1 MRADQAN
8 RWQEGVG
15 EVWVL
20 RGQCEVAQGSVTA
33 RGREAVLW
41 VTRGEA
47 FSGQNSQIIAYFEGD
62 VSVDYRPETGPHSP
76 TGARTQSVRDQHWLG
91 RFSTSTELEIQAPV
105 TGFPPK
111 VQPAILQRGLAARD
125 ADGAGSVRPAQFS
138 TALPGYLPERPSVPA
153 GPPAW
158 SPPSSFPGL
167 APRTT
172 IAPGALTGP
181 GLEYLPPP
189 ASTLPTPPIARRI
202 VLRSRSNVRMQGK
215 VFPSADGQETIA
227 VITSGVNVVVDGI
240 QNLRGLATDKIDIE
254 TDRIVIWTSRLDALD
269 LSGQSSGAKLQTK
282 DTPLEFYLEGNI
294 VFREGDRVI
303 YAERMYYNVRGRY
316 GIVLNAEILTPVP
329 SYQGL
334 VRLKADVLQQL
345 NEANFRASGAALT
358 SSRLGVPRYWLQ
370 AQNIEF
376 RDLQTNHID
385 PFTGQVAIDPETKE
399 AAVDHQYLATSRN
412 NFLFLGGVPVFY
424 WPVLATNLQKPTYFV
439 DSVRLKSDSVFG
451 FQALTDLDMIQL
463 LGIQDPPEGTKWDI
477 SPDYLSKRG
486 FALGTHGRYDR
497 SDFFNIPGPVRGT
510 FDAWGIQD
518 YASGDDLGADR
529 RDVPF
534 DEHLRGRVLWEHR
547 QYLPNHF
554 QFTAEVGWLSDRNFL
569 EEYHKTEWDEHKDE
583 VTGVELKQLL
593 DQQSW
598 SISSDVWLNGFVT
611 QTQWVPRL
619 DHFLLGQSLF
629 DRLTWSAHTH
639 VGYAQ
644 LYTAALPS
652 AGTEP
657 TNASLPWETDTAGNR
672 YTSRS
677 GVVAATR
684 QELDLPLQ
692 LGPLKLTPYVL
703 GEIAYW
709 QQDRDESELTRAYGQ
724 AGLRASLP
732 FWKVDPNVR
741 SDLFNLNGLAHK
753 LSLEAKGFYADA
765 NQQLSR
771 LPLYEP
777 LQDDATEHFQ
787 RRFIENL
794 FGGTLPK
801 KYDDRYF
808 AFRSGMQDWVTAPST
823 EIANTLTSIQLA
835 LRQKWQTKRGAPGQE
850 HIVDWIMFDV
860 EGTIFPYSSR
870 DNSVQTLGLLNY
882 DFRWQVGD
890 RFALLSDGFMDFFEG
905 GLQTFSLGGTLSR
918 PDHGSLYLGVRT
930 IHGPISSN
938 IISTAVNYRMS
949 EKWILN
955 ATASVALGDTG
966 NVGESINLIR
976 IGESMLVQLGI
987 YGDQSRGTVGANFSI
1002 EPRFMAG
1009 ALGRVGGV
1017 PVTPAGALGLE

>member
-534 DEHLRGRVLWEHR
+534 DEHLRAVSCG
-547 QYLPNHF
+547 
-554 QFTAEVGWLSDRNFL
+554 S
-569 EEYHKTEWDEHKDE
+569 
-583 VTGVELKQLL
+583 TGNTCPI
-593 DQQSW
+593 
-598 SISSDVWLNGFVT
+598 ISSSP
-611 QTQWVPRL
+611 PR
-619 DHFLLGQSLF
+619 
-629 DRLTWSAHTH
+629 
-639 VGYAQ
+639 
-644 LYTAALPS
+644 S
-652 AGTEP
+652 AGSATGTSWKSITRPNGTSTRTRSPESNSSNSSTSSPGPFRPTCGSTVSSHRPSGYRDSIISCWASPYSTGSPGRPIRMSATPNCTRRPCLRREP
-657 TNASLPWETDTAGNR
+657 
-672 YTSRS
+672 SRR
-677 GVVAATR
+677 T
-684 QELDLPLQ
+684 PPC
-692 LGPLKLTPYVL
+692 LGKRT
-703 GEIAYW
+703 
-709 QQDRDESELTRAYGQ
+709 
-724 AGLRASLP
+724 LRA
-732 FWKVDPNVR
+732 
-741 SDLFNLNGLAHK
+741 
-753 LSLEAKGFYADA
+753 
-765 NQQLSR
+765 
-771 LPLYEP
+771 
-777 LQDDATEHFQ
+777 
-787 RRFIENL
+787 
-794 FGGTLPK
+794 
-801 KYDDRYF
+801 
-808 AFRSGMQDWVTAPST
+808 TA
-823 EIANTLTSIQLA
+823 IRAV
-835 LRQKWQTKRGAPGQE
+835 PG
-850 HIVDWIMFDV
+850 
-860 EGTIFPYSSR
+860 
-870 DNSVQTLGLLNY
+870 
-882 DFRWQVGD
+882 
-890 RFALLSDGFMDFFEG
+890 
-905 GLQTFSLGGTLSR
+905 
-918 PDHGSLYLGVRT
+918 
-930 IHGPISSN
+930 
-938 IISTAVNYRMS
+938 
-949 EKWILN
+949 
-955 ATASVALGDTG
+955 
-966 NVGESINLIR
+966 
-976 IGESMLVQLGI
+976 
-987 YGDQSRGTVGANFSI
+987 
-1002 EPRFMAG
+1002 
-1009 ALGRVGGV
+1009 
-1017 PVTPAGALGLE
+1017 